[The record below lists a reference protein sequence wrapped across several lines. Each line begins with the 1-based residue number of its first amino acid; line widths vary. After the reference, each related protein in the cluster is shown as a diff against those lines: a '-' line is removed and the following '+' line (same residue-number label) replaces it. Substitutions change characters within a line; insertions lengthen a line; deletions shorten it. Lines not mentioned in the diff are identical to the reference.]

1 LENARLPEGVSAML
15 AVSVR
20 MFLVAI
26 VVFAVAAVA
35 FLIATA

>member
-1 LENARLPEGVSAML
+1 VSAML
-15 AVSVR
+15 LMSVR

-26 VVFAVAAVA
+26 VVLAVAALA